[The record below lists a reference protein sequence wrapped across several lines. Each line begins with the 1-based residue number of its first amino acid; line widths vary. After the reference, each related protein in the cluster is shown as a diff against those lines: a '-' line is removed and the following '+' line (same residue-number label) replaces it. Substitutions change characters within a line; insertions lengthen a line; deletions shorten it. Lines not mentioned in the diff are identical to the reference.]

1 MTRTVSANRVYL
13 VTEISTGAERLIRA
27 NFRASALRH
36 VAQEKFT
43 ASKATHDD
51 LERLITAGV
60 RVVTATDNAA
70 PEPADEPGEQ
80 LP

>member
-13 VTEISTGAERLIRA
+13 VTEISTGAERLVRA
-27 NFRASALRH
+27 NYRASALRH
-36 VAQEKFT
+36 AAQEKFT
-43 ASKATHDD
+43 AHKATHDD

-60 RVVTATDNAA
+60 RVETATDNPA
-70 PEPADEPGEQ
+70 PEPADDVSEQ